1 MNFNGLIIGLSTFVI
16 IGLFHPLVIKAEYH
30 LGTRCWPLFALAGAA
45 ACAGSLF
52 VANSVLAILLG
63 VLGFS
68 CFWSIVELFQ
78 QRKRVARGWFP
89 RNPRRNPHPPT
100 EAKNIGE

>member
-1 MNFNGLIIGLSTFVI
+1 MNFNGLIIGIATFLI
-16 IGLFHPLVIKAEYH
+16 IGAFHPLVIKAEYH
-30 LGTRCWPLFALAGAA
+30 LGVRCWPLFALAGAA
-45 ACAGSLF
+45 ACIASLF
-52 VANSVLAILLG
+52 VDNIVAGILLG

-89 RNPRRNPHPPT
+89 KKPSR
-100 EAKNIGE
+100 KS

>member
-1 MNFNGLIIGLSTFVI
+1 MNYNGLITGIATFLI

-30 LGTRCWPLFALAGAA
+30 LGTRCWPLFALAG
-45 ACAGSLF
+45 
-52 VANSVLAILLG
+52 VLACGASLLVDAAVPSILLG

-68 CFWSIVELFQ
+68 CFWSIIELFQ

-89 RNPRRNPHPPT
+89 RNPRRKP
-100 EAKNIGE
+100 

>member
-1 MNFNGLIIGLSTFVI
+1 MNYNGLIIGIATFLV

-30 LGTRCWPLFALAGAA
+30 LGTRCWPLFALAG
-45 ACAGSLF
+45 
-52 VANSVLAILLG
+52 VLACGASLLVDAAVPSILLG

-68 CFWSIVELFQ
+68 CFWSIIELFQ

-89 RNPRRNPHPPT
+89 KNPRRKP
-100 EAKNIGE
+100 

>member
-1 MNFNGLIIGLSTFVI
+1 MNYNGLIIGIATFLI

-30 LGTRCWPLFALAGAA
+30 LGTRCWPLFALAG
-45 ACAGSLF
+45 
-52 VANSVLAILLG
+52 VLACGASLLVDAAVPSILLG

-68 CFWSIVELFQ
+68 CFWSIIELFQ

-89 RNPRRNPHPPT
+89 KNPRRKP
-100 EAKNIGE
+100 

>member
-1 MNFNGLIIGLSTFVI
+1 MNYNGLIIGIATFLV

-30 LGTRCWPLFALAGAA
+30 LGTRCWPLFALAG
-45 ACAGSLF
+45 
-52 VANSVLAILLG
+52 VLACGASLLVDAAVPSILLG

-68 CFWSIVELFQ
+68 CFWSIIELFQ

-89 RNPRRNPHPPT
+89 KNPRR
-100 EAKNIGE
+100 KN